1 MSAKRWSVVG
11 RGSRRG
17 LALRLCLGACLALVL
32 VAGLGAPP
40 LRAQL
45 SEDYRFQGTVVG
57 QDGKPIPSVQV
68 ILHDRQA
75 GTRIVFVTNE
85 DGTFDR
91 RMIPCGVYEAS
102 FDKTGFVGYTEH
114 FDWSAMSA
122 QTSIKIAHV
131 VLEKESDRARRE
143 LGVKAAKLY
152 EDAYA
157 ALVAGDAPTALKKA
171 NELLVLGAGN
181 YEFAVR
187 FVIARSL
194 AMQGE
199 RDSAAAEYNKV
210 LTLKPDL
217 FEAHF
222 DLAGVLEQLGKPDDA
237 LAAYRRAAEL
247 KPTDAETQYNI
258 GAILLREKQD
268 YDQAKTYLAKA
279 VELNP
284 AHSQAIKALGFAN
297 LWATQTN
304 IEEGVRLLKRYLEL
318 EPQAGD
324 AAQIREI
331 VKSFEPAPASK

>member
-1 MSAKRWSVVG
+1 MSAKRPFVVG
-11 RGSRRG
+11 LGARRA

-32 VAGLGAPP
+32 GLGAPP
-40 LRAQL
+40 RAQL

-57 QDGKPIPSVQV
+57 QDGKPIPSVNV
-68 ILHDRQA
+68 LLHDRQA
-75 GTRIVFVTNE
+75 GTRIVFVTNA

-102 FDKTGFVGYTEH
+102 FDKTGYVGYTEH
-114 FDWSAMSA
+114 FDWSAMNA

-157 ALVAGDAPTALKKA
+157 ALVAGDPAKA
-171 NELLVLGAGN
+171 RAKAEELLALGAGN
-181 YEFAVR
+181 YEYAVR
-187 FVIARSL
+187 FVIARSY
-194 AMQGE
+194 AMQN
-199 RDSAAAEYNKV
+199 DNDNAVAEYNRV
-210 LTLKPDL
+210 LALKPEL

-222 DLAGVLEQLGKPDDA
+222 DLAGILEKQAKTDDA
-237 LAAYRRAAEL
+237 LAEYRRAADL
-247 KPTDAETQYNI
+247 SPGDAETQYNI

-268 YDQAKTYLAKA
+268 YDQAKIYLGRA

-284 AHSQAIKALGFAN
+284 DHSQAIKALGFAN
-297 LWATQTN
+297 LWATQAD
-304 IEEGVRLLKRYLEL
+304 IPEGVRLLKRYLEL

-331 VKSFEPAPASK
+331 VKSFEPAPTTR